1 MHSFPKKLVWQSN
14 HWYTNLELNYKA
26 IKYTTQMELVG
37 LGLVNGHDY
46 ESKCHKTVRGSN
58 GRDYDSHVDAI

>member
-1 MHSFPKKLVWQSN
+1 
-14 HWYTNLELNYKA
+14 
-26 IKYTTQMELVG
+26 MELVG

-58 GRDYDSHVDAI
+58 GRDYDSHVDATVRAQVLVIRSLVTK